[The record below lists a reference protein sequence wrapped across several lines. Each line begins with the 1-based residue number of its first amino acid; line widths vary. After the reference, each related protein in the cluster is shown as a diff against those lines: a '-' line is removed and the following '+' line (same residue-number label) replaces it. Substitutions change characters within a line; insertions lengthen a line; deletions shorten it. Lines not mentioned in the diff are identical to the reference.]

1 MSSGGGKAR
10 CIWVGLPKAFLSLYD
25 FEFKAGGAQADYE
38 RLHASRDFAQA
49 AEVLE
54 GYMWVLLYSLNPKL

>member
-54 GYMWVLLYSLNPKL
+54 GYM